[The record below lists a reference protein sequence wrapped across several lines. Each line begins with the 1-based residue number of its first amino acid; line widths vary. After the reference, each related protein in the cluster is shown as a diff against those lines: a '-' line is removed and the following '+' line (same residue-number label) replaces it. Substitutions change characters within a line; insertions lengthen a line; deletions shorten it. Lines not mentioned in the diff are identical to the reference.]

1 MQIFRQVKSGGI
13 TQLAIVGLTDDH
25 ADGGFGIVRLLPAS
39 HSMNIRY
46 RILGRAKTFKEA
58 MEKYRS
64 QIVLASTAFRNMFYY
79 IPTHSPIYQ
88 DMQKEMKN
96 IDEIMVSRYNEQV

>member
-46 RILGRAKTFKEA
+46 RILDRAKTFKEA

-88 DMQKEMKN
+88 DMQAEMKR
-96 IDEIMVSRYNEQV
+96 IDDLIAERFV